1 MHRTHRPLPLLLA
14 IAVAF
19 SLPAFAADTAV
30 KNAPADTAVKNAPAA
45 ASASQDA
52 KADAKAPTKVSEADA
67 RKTALASVKDGTVQ
81 SSKLMTDKG
90 RQVWAFELRGEN
102 SPHVVVVHVDAN
114 SGRVVNRSIKA
125 AAPATG
131 AKKS

>member
-14 IAVAF
+14 VAVAF
-19 SLPAFAADTAV
+19 SLPAFAADNAV
-30 KNAPADTAVKNAPAA
+30 KNAPQA
-45 ASASQDA
+45 ASAAQDA
-52 KADAKAPTKVSEADA
+52 KADAKAPTKVGEADA
-67 RKTALASVKDGTVQ
+67 RKTALAAVSNGTVQ
-81 SSKLMTDKG
+81 SSKLMTEKG
-90 RQVWAFELRGEN
+90 KQVWAFDLKGDT
-102 SPHVVVVHVDAN
+102 SPNIVVVHVDAN

>member
-1 MHRTHRPLPLLLA
+1 MLRTHRTLALLLA
-14 IAVAF
+14 VAVTA
-19 SLPAFAADTAV
+19 SLPAFAADNAV
-30 KNAPADTAVKNAPAA
+30 KNAPPAA
-45 ASASQDA
+45 AASQDA
-52 KADAKAPTKVSEADA
+52 KADAKAPTKISEADA

-90 RQVWAFELRGEN
+90 RQVWAFDLRGEN
-102 SPHVVVVHVDAN
+102 SPHIVVVHVDAN
-114 SGRVVNRSIKA
+114 TGRVVSRSIKA